1 MITDYIILKN
11 WLYHSKKFAK
21 QNKFWLYCFTN
32 QNNKSNC
39 TFVQFWKWMQPEG
52 ILFPEGF
59 HIFLPKKEI
68 GFPFSTYIHLPNSKI
83 NQTLVSDENLMYKK
97 FYTDKPRV
105 CKLLKLIR
113 VSASERESLKFL
125 WIYFLI
131 YISGLYCVVLCLR
144 QTNDSLASDQRRVRW
159 SDPDGPRLAAQGLS
173 THISSHQQ

>member
-1 MITDYIILKN
+1 MPNKTNFDCIVLPTRTIKAIVHLCNSENECSLKV
-11 WLYHSKKFAK
+11 F
-21 QNKFWLYCFTN
+21 F
-32 QNNKSNC
+32 
-39 TFVQFWKWMQPEG
+39 
-52 ILFPEGF
+52 FPEGF

>member
-1 MITDYIILKN
+1 MTGQKLDFPDCGTCDWPIEIIKTIELMQKVLEN
-11 WLYHSKKFAK
+11 RCQSCKKV
-21 QNKFWLYCFTN
+21 TI
-32 QNNKSNC
+32 
-39 TFVQFWKWMQPEG
+39 FWKNIRPGQ
-52 ILFPEGF
+52 F
-59 HIFLPKKEI
+59 HP
-68 GFPFSTYIHLPNSKI
+68 YIHLPNSKI